1 MSTDGELDRAG
12 TGAEVADEPEAAAA
26 HPSEPQELPAFVV
39 VGGRIEPETPIEAD
53 ISTPQKE
60 AVEEDAEA
68 ALEIGVPSLVKA
80 QVEEDAEAAF
90 EIGVPSLVKA
100 QVEEEIEA
108 AFEIGVPSLVEAQA
122 DEDIEADYHT
132 GTDASIRDV
141 ALLPLETVTHV
152 FAPDSGLVAGPPPSG
167 QLMVLTSRRLI
178 AFCEAEGRT
187 ETHVVPTTAI
197 KHVTVEARAHSNA
210 TLFQGIFMVIC
221 GIFVY
226 LALGYWLTGQID
238 GPTIPVIHMDIA
250 PLIALILVLTGG
262 LVMVQVFLTRPMG
275 AISFQGEG
283 LRFSFPFRGEAAQR
297 HVFDL
302 ANAAFRDR
310 YAAGDR
316 NDWEGEQF
324 EEGDQLYHSAADG
337 DRPSPGDERSAEG

>member
-1 MSTDGELDRAG
+1 MATDGELDRAG
-12 TGAEVADEPEAAAA
+12 TGAEVADEPEAAAS
-26 HPSEPQELPAFVV
+26 HPSGPQELRAFVV
-39 VGGRIEPETPIEAD
+39 VGGRIEPGAPIEAD

-68 ALEIGVPSLVKA
+68 ALEAEVPSRQDKVVEEDAEAALETGVPSLVKA
-80 QVEEDAEAAF
+80 QVEED
-90 EIGVPSLVKA
+90 
-100 QVEEEIEA
+100 
-108 AFEIGVPSLVEAQA
+108 
-122 DEDIEADYHT
+122 IEADHNA
-132 GTDASIRDV
+132 GTDASIREV
-141 ALLPLETVTHV
+141 ALLPLEKVTHV
-152 FAPDSGLVAGPPPSG
+152 FAPDAGLVAGPHPTG
-167 QLMVLTSRRLI
+167 QLLVLTSRRLI
-178 AFCEAEGRT
+178 AFCEAEGRI

-210 TLFQGIFMVIC
+210 TLFQGILMVIC

-226 LALGYWLTGQID
+226 LALGYWLTGRID

-262 LVMVQVFLTRPMG
+262 VVMVQVFLTRPQG

-283 LRFSFPFRGEAAQR
+283 LRFSFPFRGESAQR

-310 YAAGDR
+310 YGAGDR

-324 EEGDQLYHSAADG
+324 EEGDQLYYSEAHG
-337 DRPSPGDERSAEG
+337 GPPSSGDERSAEG